1 MEETYMIILIIA
13 ILILILYFVNFSG
26 EKNDKVNGG
35 VNGVNGNSSKV
46 NGEINQQIP
55 SLNQFKPY
63 NPTENFGSCG
73 MPSQSLDY
81 PIKSTQLTQSIKVDA
96 TGKASLKVHVA
107 MWCGWSK
114 RLLAQLDSEEFKN
127 KFKDVE
133 NICILEIIDCE
144 ENKEKCDPS
153 IVKGFPTIILQKKS
167 GNSILYK
174 GDRSTDD
181 IISFIK
187 ANSL

>member
-1 MEETYMIILIIA
+1 MEETYIIVLIIA

-26 EKNDKVNGG
+26 NNSKVDERT
-35 VNGVNGNSSKV
+35 NGVNGDTNV
-46 NGEINQQIP
+46 QQIP
-55 SLNQFKPY
+55 SMNQFKPY

-73 MPSQSLDY
+73 MPVKSTQ
-81 PIKSTQLTQSIKVDA
+81 PTQPTESTQLTQTIKIDA

-114 RLLAQLDSEEFKN
+114 RLLAQLDSDEFKN
-127 KFKDVE
+127 KFNDVKD
-133 NICILEIIDCE
+133 ICVLEIIDCE
-144 ENKEKCDPS
+144 KNKKDCDPS
-153 IVKGFPTIILQKKS
+153 IVKGFPTIILQTKS
-167 GNSILYK
+167 NKMVPYN

-181 IISFIK
+181 IIKFIK

>member
-1 MEETYMIILIIA
+1 MEETYIIILIIA

-26 EKNDKVNGG
+26 KKNNR
-35 VNGVNGNSSKV
+35 NKV
-46 NGEINQQIP
+46 NGEVYEQQPQQIP
-55 SLNQFKPY
+55 SMNQFKPY

-73 MPSQSLDY
+73 MPSQTSSDL
-81 PIKSTQLTQSIKVDA
+81 IKSTQLTQSIKVDA

-107 MWCGWSK
+107 LWCGWSK
-114 RLLAQLDSEEFKN
+114 KLLQQLDSEEFKK
-127 KFKDVE
+127 KFNDVE
-133 NICILEIIDCE
+133 NICVLEIIDCDV
-144 ENKEKCDPS
+144 NKEKCNPS
-153 IVKGFPTIILQKKS
+153 IVKGFPTIILQTKS
-167 GNSILYK
+167 GKMIQYN